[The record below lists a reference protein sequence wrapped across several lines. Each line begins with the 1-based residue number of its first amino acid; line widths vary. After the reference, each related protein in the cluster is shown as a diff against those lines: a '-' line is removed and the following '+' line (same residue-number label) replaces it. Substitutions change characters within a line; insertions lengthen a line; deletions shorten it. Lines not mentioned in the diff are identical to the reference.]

1 MRRAGIVEASL
12 SFQTQANNMLGL
24 EYVMAVLACC
34 LPGSQVE
41 GLEAQ
46 WIMR

>member
-1 MRRAGIVEASL
+1 MRRAGIVEASF
-12 SFQTQANNMLGL
+12 SFQTQVLGL
-24 EYVMAVLACC
+24 EHFMAVLASC